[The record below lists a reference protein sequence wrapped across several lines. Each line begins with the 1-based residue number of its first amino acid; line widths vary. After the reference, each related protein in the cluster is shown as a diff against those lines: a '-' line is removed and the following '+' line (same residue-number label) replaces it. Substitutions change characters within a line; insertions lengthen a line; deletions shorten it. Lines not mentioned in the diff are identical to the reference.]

1 MGRIARPSQFT
12 DTQGTRRSDPTDSD
26 NEQDVTEAMMD
37 SEFGQAGGVISDELV
52 SHIPLDCE
60 SSDDD
65 LVQDVLDEMKET
77 ISNVPAFNPWE
88 DKQTLRPPLLTE
100 LTVDP
105 SAAESP
111 TNCPAEDA

>member
-1 MGRIARPSQFT
+1 M
-12 DTQGTRRSDPTDSD
+12 
-26 NEQDVTEAMMD
+26 
-37 SEFGQAGGVISDELV
+37 
-52 SHIPLDCE
+52 
-60 SSDDD
+60 SDDD

-77 ISNVPAFNPWE
+77 ISNVPAFKPWE

-105 SAAESP
+105 SAVESP

>member
-1 MGRIARPSQFT
+1 M
-12 DTQGTRRSDPTDSD
+12 
-26 NEQDVTEAMMD
+26 
-37 SEFGQAGGVISDELV
+37 
-52 SHIPLDCE
+52 
-60 SSDDD
+60 SDDD

-105 SAAESP
+105 PAAESP